1 MNKKK
6 KAFKTVGEVCQILGL
21 IDNTTGRNK
30 TYLLRFWEKKFK
42 QAKCSVVY
50 NGRRYYSD
58 DNIKVLH
65 TIKSLL
71 NDEGLTLN
79 KVKMLLNE
87 KKTKTEVDSKND
99 KYINHEQLKKIKKI
113 ISEIKDIL

>member
-1 MNKKK
+1 M
-6 KAFKTVGEVCQILGL
+6 CQILGL

-87 KKTKTEVDSKND
+87 KKLKLKLTRKM
-99 KYINHEQLKKIKKI
+99 INI
-113 ISEIKDIL
+113 

>member
-1 MNKKK
+1 M
-6 KAFKTVGEVCQILGL
+6 CQILGL

-71 NDEGLTLN
+71 NDELTLN

-87 KKTKTEVDSKND
+87 KTKTELTRK
-99 KYINHEQLKKIKKI
+99 
-113 ISEIKDIL
+113 

>member
-6 KAFKTVGEVCQILGL
+6 TAFKTVGEVCQILGL
-21 IDNTTGRNK
+21 VDNITGRKK

-42 QAKCSVVY
+42 QAKCSVVH

-58 DNIKVLH
+58 DDIKVLH
-65 TIKSLL
+65 TIKTLL

-79 KVKMLLNE
+79 KVKRVLN
-87 KKTKTEVDSKND
+87 KKKLKTEVDSKDD
-99 KYINHEQLKKIKKI
+99 KYINQERVEKIKKI
-113 ISEIKDIL
+113 INEIKNII

>member
-1 MNKKK
+1 M
-6 KAFKTVGEVCQILGL
+6 G
-21 IDNTTGRNK
+21 
-30 TYLLRFWEKKFK
+30 KKFK

-65 TIKSLL
+65 TIKTLL

-87 KKTKTEVDSKND
+87 KKLKLKLTRKM
-99 KYINHEQLKKIKKI
+99 INI
-113 ISEIKDIL
+113 

>member
-1 MNKKK
+1 M
-6 KAFKTVGEVCQILGL
+6 CQILGL
-21 IDNTTGRNK
+21 IDNTTGRKK
-30 TYLLRFWEKKFK
+30 TYHTKILGKKKFK
-42 QAKCSVVY
+42 QAKCSVVH

-87 KKTKTEVDSKND
+87 KN
-99 KYINHEQLKKIKKI
+99 
-113 ISEIKDIL
+113 

>member
-65 TIKSLL
+65 TIKLL

-87 KKTKTEVDSKND
+87 KTKTEVDRKM
-99 KYINHEQLKKIKKI
+99 INI
-113 ISEIKDIL
+113 